1 MVAVLAIFVLLTVVA
16 ALVGLLDREQA
27 IIGPHRSHTPPAMRA
42 VRESSSTLEL
52 APRSRRPPTLFNP
65 WLGRWLY

>member
-1 MVAVLAIFVLLTVVA
+1 MVAVLVLVC
-16 ALVGLLDREQA
+16 LLDHEQA

-52 APRSRRPPTLFNP
+52 APRSRRPPALFSP
-65 WLGRWLY
+65 WLGRWLC